1 MAEPKHLVMTG
12 ATSGIGLEAVKQLDQ
27 AGHRLT
33 LICRNSTRAEM
44 LGDQL
49 QHTADIRIAD
59 LADLQAVADLADA
72 LNSQTTSIDV
82 LVLNAGLQYAGHSTP
97 RRNRSGIELTLAV
110 NHLAHQLLA
119 ERLAATAQRVVI
131 TASEVHNPST
141 GGGRVGL
148 PAGLGDMAGLQV
160 GSAAAMADG
169 ITPFDADKAYKDSKL
184 CNLLMGLELSRRQP
198 HKPVVCWSPGLVIP
212 RKDGGFFRDSRTAN
226 PIGQRLFGF
235 VARDLLRLT
244 ETPQRAG
251 EHLSRLVLDP
261 ALPNGF
267 GYWSNALLGPGR
279 HRFGPTAASAEASDP
294 GRALELWRRSA
305 ELIRTSL
312 SGEAPRD
319 QSDTP
324 DSVSR

>member
-1 MAEPKHLVMTG
+1 MAEPKHLVITG

-33 LICRNSTRAEM
+33 LICRNSIRGQM
-44 LGDQL
+44 VGDQL
-49 QHTADIRIAD
+49 QDKADIRVAD
-59 LADLQAVADLADA
+59 LADLKAVAELADA
-72 LNSQTTSIDV
+72 LISQNDSVDV

-119 ERLAATAQRVVI
+119 ERLAAMVQRVVI
-131 TASEVHNPST
+131 TASEVHNPNT
-141 GGGRVGL
+141 GGGQVGL

-160 GSAAAMADG
+160 GSDAAMADG
-169 ITPFDADKAYKDSKL
+169 ITPFNADKAYKDSKL

-198 HKPVVCWSPGLVIP
+198 EKPVICWSPGLVIP
-212 RKDGGFFRDSRTAN
+212 RNDGGFFRDSRTAN

-244 ETPQRAG
+244 EAPQRAG
-251 EHLSRLVLDP
+251 ELLTRLALDA

-267 GYWSNALLGPGR
+267 TYWSNALQGPGR
-279 HRFGPTAASAEASDP
+279 HRFGPSAPSAEASDP
-294 GRALELWRRSA
+294 DRALELWLRSE

-312 SGEAPRD
+312 SGKGHREERD
-319 QSDTP
+319 SP
-324 DSVSR
+324 ESV

>member
-1 MAEPKHLVMTG
+1 MAEPKHLVITG

-33 LICRNSTRAEM
+33 LICRNSTRAGM

-49 QHTADIRIAD
+49 QNTADIRIAD
-59 LADLQAVADLADA
+59 LADLQAVANLADA

-82 LVLNAGLQYAGHSTP
+82 LVLNAGVQYAGHSTP

-119 ERLAATAQRVVI
+119 ERLAATVQRVVI

-160 GSAAAMADG
+160 GSAATMADG
-169 ITPFDADKAYKDSKL
+169 ITPFNADKAYKDSKL

-198 HKPVVCWSPGLVIP
+198 DKPVVCWSPGLVIP

-279 HRFGPTAASAEASDP
+279 HRFGPTAPSAEASDP

-305 ELIRTSL
+305 DLIRTSL
-312 SGEAPRD
+312 SGEGPRD

>member
-1 MAEPKHLVMTG
+1 MAEPKHLVITG

-33 LICRNSTRAEM
+33 LICRNSIRGQVV
-44 LGDQL
+44 GDQL
-49 QHTADIRIAD
+49 QDKADIRVAD
-59 LADLQAVADLADA
+59 LADLQAVAELADA
-72 LNSQTTSIDV
+72 LISQNDSVDV

-119 ERLAATAQRVVI
+119 ERLAAMVQRVVI
-131 TASEVHNPST
+131 TASEVHNPNT
-141 GGGRVGL
+141 GGGQVGL

-160 GSAAAMADG
+160 GSDAAMADG
-169 ITPFDADKAYKDSKL
+169 ITPFNADKAYKDSKL

-198 HKPVVCWSPGLVIP
+198 EKPVICWSPGLVIP
-212 RKDGGFFRDSRTAN
+212 RNDGGFFRDSRTAN

-244 ETPQRAG
+244 EAPQRAG
-251 EHLSRLVLDP
+251 ELLTRLALDA

-267 GYWSNALLGPGR
+267 TYWSNALQGPGR
-279 HRFGPTAASAEASDP
+279 HRFGPTAPSAEASDP
-294 GRALELWRRSA
+294 DRALELWRRSE

-312 SGEAPRD
+312 SGKGHREERD
-319 QSDTP
+319 SP
-324 DSVSR
+324 ESVSG

>member
-1 MAEPKHLVMTG
+1 M
-12 ATSGIGLEAVKQLDQ
+12 
-27 AGHRLT
+27 
-33 LICRNSTRAEM
+33 
-44 LGDQL
+44 
-49 QHTADIRIAD
+49 
-59 LADLQAVADLADA
+59 
-72 LNSQTTSIDV
+72 
-82 LVLNAGLQYAGHSTP
+82 
-97 RRNRSGIELTLAV
+97 
-110 NHLAHQLLA
+110 
-119 ERLAATAQRVVI
+119 
-131 TASEVHNPST
+131 
-141 GGGRVGL
+141 
-148 PAGLGDMAGLQV
+148 
-160 GSAAAMADG
+160 
-169 ITPFDADKAYKDSKL
+169 
-184 CNLLMGLELSRRQP
+184 
-198 HKPVVCWSPGLVIP
+198 IP

-267 GYWSNALLGPGR
+267 SYWSNALLGPGR
-279 HRFGPTAASAEASDP
+279 HRFGLTAASTEASDP

-324 DSVSR
+324 DSVSH

>member
-1 MAEPKHLVMTG
+1 MAEPKHLVITG

-33 LICRNSTRAEM
+33 LICRNSIRGLM
-44 LGDQL
+44 VGDQL
-49 QHTADIRIAD
+49 QDKADIRVAD
-59 LADLQAVADLADA
+59 LADLKAVAELADA
-72 LNSQTTSIDV
+72 LISQNDSVDV

-119 ERLAATAQRVVI
+119 ERLAAMVQRVVI
-131 TASEVHNPST
+131 TASEVHNPNT
-141 GGGRVGL
+141 GGGQVGL

-160 GSAAAMADG
+160 GSDAAMADG
-169 ITPFDADKAYKDSKL
+169 ITPFNADKAYKDSKL

-198 HKPVVCWSPGLVIP
+198 EKPVICWSPGLVIP
-212 RKDGGFFRDSRTAN
+212 RNDGGFFRDSRTAN

-244 ETPQRAG
+244 EAPQRAG
-251 EHLSRLVLDP
+251 ELLTRLALDA

-267 GYWSNALLGPGR
+267 TYWSNALQGPGR
-279 HRFGPTAASAEASDP
+279 HRFGPSAPSAEASDP
-294 GRALELWRRSA
+294 DRALELWRRSE

-312 SGEAPRD
+312 SGKGHREERD
-319 QSDTP
+319 SP
-324 DSVSR
+324 ESVSG

>member
-1 MAEPKHLVMTG
+1 MAEPKHLVITG

-33 LICRNSTRAEM
+33 LICRNSIRGQM
-44 LGDQL
+44 VGDQL
-49 QHTADIRIAD
+49 QDKADIRVAD
-59 LADLQAVADLADA
+59 LADLQAVAELADA
-72 LNSQTTSIDV
+72 LISQNDSVDV

-119 ERLAATAQRVVI
+119 ERLAAMVQRVVI
-131 TASEVHNPST
+131 TASEVHNPNT
-141 GGGRVGL
+141 GGGQVGL

-160 GSAAAMADG
+160 GSDAAMADG
-169 ITPFDADKAYKDSKL
+169 ITPFNADKAYKDSKL

-198 HKPVVCWSPGLVIP
+198 EKPVICWSPGLVIP
-212 RKDGGFFRDSRTAN
+212 RNDGGFFRDSRTAN

-244 ETPQRAG
+244 EAPQRAG
-251 EHLSRLVLDP
+251 ELLTRLALDA

-267 GYWSNALLGPGR
+267 TYWSNALQGPGR
-279 HRFGPTAASAEASDP
+279 HRFGPTAPSAEASDP
-294 GRALELWRRSA
+294 DRALELWRRSE

-312 SGEAPRD
+312 SGKGHREERD
-319 QSDTP
+319 SP
-324 DSVSR
+324 ESVSG